1 MPHCHGK
8 PCTKPLSGALRLAE
22 ETKWVKDVKGND
34 LLIFSGQWSMDF
46 AKERNPGLELLDFD
60 KDAF

>member
-1 MPHCHGK
+1 M
-8 PCTKPLSGALRLAE
+8 
-22 ETKWVKDVKGND
+22 WIKDVKGND